1 MKLKQMLVL
10 KLNWWINHKKENL
23 VNDVQN
29 PVTIIANLKICN
41 LATKSEDKRTAD
53 NYRESSFINY
63 FIIDVQYLAEKDM
76 NVNEHRELLFPTQK
90 KSQNKSTNVSC
101 ICLFSKQA

>member
-29 PVTIIANLKICN
+29 PVTIIANLIICN

-53 NYRESSFINY
+53 NYRESPFINY
-63 FIIDVQYLAEKDM
+63 FIIDVQ
-76 NVNEHRELLFPTQK
+76 
-90 KSQNKSTNVSC
+90 
-101 ICLFSKQA
+101 

>member
-1 MKLKQMLVL
+1 MLISNQTVIELNVHEIDKNACPKKSSLQKL

-29 PVTIIANLKICN
+29 SVTIIANLKICN

-53 NYRESSFINY
+53 NYRESPFINY
-63 FIIDVQYLAEKDM
+63 FIIDVQ
-76 NVNEHRELLFPTQK
+76 
-90 KSQNKSTNVSC
+90 
-101 ICLFSKQA
+101 